1 MKKTQSIFALVAL
14 VVACMI
20 FAVSLLIA
28 SQKSALTVERIS
40 EKKLYVG
47 RMLPDHI
54 FYPALMVV
62 DRMLLF
68 FSSQEGG
75 IYTRIRFAE
84 DRLESGR
91 LLLLKQEEELAIST
105 FTKSQKYLIIAA
117 SKVLTTQEYS
127 DLVAKDLVLAIQY
140 NIRSLEEYKPLFQH
154 ADTAPIDQLIIESKT
169 LIMLLQANM

>member
-28 SQKSALTVERIS
+28 SQKSAVTVERIS
-40 EKKLYVG
+40 EKKLYIGKV
-47 RMLPDHI
+47 LPDHI

-75 IYTRIRFAE
+75 VYTRIRFAE

-91 LLLLKQEEELAIST
+91 LLLLKQEEALAMST

-117 SKVLTTQEYS
+117 SKVLTSQEQS
-127 DLVAKDLVLAIQY
+127 DSVTKDLILAIQY
-140 NIRSLEEYKPLFQH
+140 NIRSLEEYKQLFLH
-154 ADTAPIDQLIIESKT
+154 TDTAPIDTLIVESKT
-169 LIMLLQANM
+169 LIMLLEANM